1 MAVEFTMPKLGHL
14 MEEGTIVSWK
24 KQPGDQVEKGE
35 IILEIETEKT
45 VLEVES
51 NVSGVLLKIM
61 VDEDET
67 VEVGTPLALIGE
79 GGERMAEG

>member
-51 NVSGVLLKIM
+51 NVSGVLLKII

-67 VEVGTPLALIGE
+67 VEVGTPLALVGE
-79 GGERMAEG
+79 AGEEV